1 MALLK
6 EFLSKSWKRLGLTVL
21 AGVVLIG
28 VGLNLLLWPDSQVGF
43 YNEGLQAY
51 RTGRA
56 QEAVQLFD
64 RSLAVYKQRSNDSWL
79 ERFVYP
85 APSREYASYAA
96 FHKAKA
102 LLMLKK
108 GKPAVEAFKE
118 SLRFNPGTGFEELPG
133 YEHLSQDDVQRL
145 TDQSLIV
152 KYDLE
157 LLFKNNKQ
165 LAQGEGK
172 GEGKPQPGDQ
182 DGKKQQPGQQP
193 GDKPGKGNK
202 DAI

>member
-6 EFLSKSWKRLGLTVL
+6 EFLTKSWKRLGLTVL

-118 SLRFNPGTGFEELPG
+118 LPG

>member
-6 EFLSKSWKRLGLTVL
+6 EFLTKSWKRLGLTVL

-108 GKPAVEAFKE
+108 GKPAVEAFPTRR
-118 SLRFNPGTGFEELPG
+118 SSDLHRFRGAPRLRASVPGRCAAPHRPIPDRQVRSRIAVQEQQAARPG
-133 YEHLSQDDVQRL
+133 RGQR
-145 TDQSLIV
+145 
-152 KYDLE
+152 
-157 LLFKNNKQ
+157 
-165 LAQGEGK
+165 
-172 GEGKPQPGDQ
+172 
-182 DGKKQQPGQQP
+182 
-193 GDKPGKGNK
+193 
-202 DAI
+202 

>member
-1 MALLK
+1 M
-6 EFLSKSWKRLGLTVL
+6 
-21 AGVVLIG
+21 
-28 VGLNLLLWPDSQVGF
+28 
-43 YNEGLQAY
+43 
-51 RTGRA
+51 
-56 QEAVQLFD
+56 
-64 RSLAVYKQRSNDSWL
+64 
-79 ERFVYP
+79 
-85 APSREYASYAA
+85 
-96 FHKAKA
+96 
-102 LLMLKK
+102 
-108 GKPAVEAFKE
+108 
-118 SLRFNPGTGFEELPG
+118 
-133 YEHLSQDDVQRL
+133 QRL